1 MELTDLNI
9 KVLALNTLLDNFR
22 EDGQNTEDSDTVLA
36 FFQNAWG
43 HGGYDIT
50 LIQVS
55 NVLDA
60 LAERL
65 FVAARLYM
73 RKISN
78 GPLHTLHNLLV
89 DLENETPGAFIDLE
103 G

>member
-1 MELTDLNI
+1 MELTNLSL
-9 KVLALNTLLDNFR
+9 KVLALNTLLNNFR
-22 EDGQNTEDSDTVLA
+22 EDGEDTEDSDTVLTYL
-36 FFQNAWG
+36 QNTWG

-55 NVLDA
+55 NVISA
-60 LAERL
+60 LAMRL
-65 FVAARLYM
+65 SFD
-73 RKISN
+73 KE

-89 DLENETPGAFIDLE
+89 DLENEAPGVFIDFE